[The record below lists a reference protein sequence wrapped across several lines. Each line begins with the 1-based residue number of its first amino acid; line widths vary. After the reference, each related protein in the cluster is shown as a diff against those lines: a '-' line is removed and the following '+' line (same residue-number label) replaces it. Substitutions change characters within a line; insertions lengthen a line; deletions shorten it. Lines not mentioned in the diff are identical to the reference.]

1 MSITFWLY
9 EHTDHLTI
17 GREQSKPRSQ
27 FVRYLFA
34 PICGNRYKT

>member
-9 EHTDHLTI
+9 EHTDHHAI

-27 FVRYLFA
+27 FVRYLR
-34 PICGNRYKT
+34 PYLWEQI